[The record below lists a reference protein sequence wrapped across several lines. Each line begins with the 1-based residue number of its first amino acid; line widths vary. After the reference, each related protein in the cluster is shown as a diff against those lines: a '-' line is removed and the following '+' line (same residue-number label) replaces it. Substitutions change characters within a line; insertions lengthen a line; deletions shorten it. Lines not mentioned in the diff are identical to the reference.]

1 LYNFASLLVPV
12 LGLGIHGAIIKFYP
26 VFVQQ
31 RREEQFLSF
40 TLILATGSAIVSVLI
55 LSVIFSLA
63 RSWLYL
69 IFDNFAL
76 IEENVVYI
84 LVLGLLLLYTTI
96 FIYHAMARY
105 RIVIP
110 DMINNVGIKIFLPVL
125 ILLTWSGHL
134 AGKAFAPMI
143 LGFYSLVALVL
154 LIYVLKLGVHSIRP
168 GLRSVSSGEYQ
179 HVFSFMGFSILN
191 ALGASLALRIDMS
204 MIGAM
209 LSKESVGMYG
219 FILTISNVMDIPN
232 RAINQIASPVISS
245 SWTNGN
251 TQNIQDVYQKSSLY
265 GLIAGVYLFII
276 LFFIWPDVL
285 QLMPRPLSL
294 PLQTILQVFAFL
306 GLARIIDLMTG
317 VNSIIISYSRDYK
330 YHMYFLLFLGLTN
343 LVLNY
348 FLLKKYGLPGVAFST
363 LIAYVLFNAIKH
375 AFVRYR
381 FGLQL
386 HIRDHFFVFLAA
398 AATFAVIYV
407 LPVQWMPVLNM
418 VIRSVMSTLIFG
430 ILIWW
435 VNPGGEIRTLVQ
447 KYVHNFIGYQ
457 R

>member
-1 LYNFASLLVPV
+1 
-12 LGLGIHGAIIKFYP
+12 
-26 VFVQQ
+26 
-31 RREEQFLSF
+31 
-40 TLILATGSAIVSVLI
+40 
-55 LSVIFSLA
+55 
-63 RSWLYL
+63 
-69 IFDNFAL
+69 
-76 IEENVVYI
+76 
-84 LVLGLLLLYTTI
+84 
-96 FIYHAMARY
+96 
-105 RIVIP
+105 
-110 DMINNVGIKIFLPVL
+110 
-125 ILLTWSGHL
+125 
-134 AGKAFAPMI
+134 
-143 LGFYSLVALVL
+143 
-154 LIYVLKLGVHSIRP
+154 
-168 GLRSVSSGEYQ
+168 
-179 HVFSFMGFSILN
+179 
-191 ALGASLALRIDMS
+191 
-204 MIGAM
+204 
-209 LSKESVGMYG
+209 
-219 FILTISNVMDIPN
+219 MDIPN